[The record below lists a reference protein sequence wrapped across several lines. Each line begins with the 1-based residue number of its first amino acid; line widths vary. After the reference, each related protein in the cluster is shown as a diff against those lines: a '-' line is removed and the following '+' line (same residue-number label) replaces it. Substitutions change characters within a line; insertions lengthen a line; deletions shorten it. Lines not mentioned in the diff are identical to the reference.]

1 MLGIAAAAFAT
12 SLSSKVYQSTGLV
25 QVASDTPTG
34 GAEVLGLQQAS
45 QDLASTYATLITSR
59 SFLARIRP
67 LVANGSH
74 SVNYLA
80 ENVNAR
86 AVTQDTQNTNL
97 IELSAKGPS
106 PDEAKTLAQQVAR
119 AFVQTVSKDTQ
130 GRAQEQQKQFQIP
143 HQRADRAD
151 QRAQRTGRRDG
162 CRASHGA
169 ARDTRRADLGDGEH
183 DRERRRS

>member
-1 MLGIAAAAFAT
+1 MDNLSGTASILWRGKFIILAGVVLGIAAAAFAT

-80 ENVNAR
+80 GNINAR

-106 PDEAKTLAQQVAR
+106 PDEAKTLHSR
-119 AFVQTVSKDTQ
+119 
-130 GRAQEQQKQFQIP
+130 
-143 HQRADRAD
+143 
-151 QRAQRTGRRDG
+151 
-162 CRASHGA
+162 
-169 ARDTRRADLGDGEH
+169 
-183 DRERRRS
+183 